1 MVYIRISLNRRNFM
15 ENRFEAQAHDA
26 ACMAMGEAIWQL
38 IATGQKVSQET
49 VVRMLVELSGRRPD
63 LAVSIAIS
71 VLRQS

>member
-1 MVYIRISLNRRNFM
+1 M